1 MVSMG
6 GSPLSVVTT
15 LSDKHHGCDIG
26 GQSLRKDMAGKLQ
39 KGKFAAQSFGENMP
53 QMALPRSL

>member
-1 MVSMG
+1 MG